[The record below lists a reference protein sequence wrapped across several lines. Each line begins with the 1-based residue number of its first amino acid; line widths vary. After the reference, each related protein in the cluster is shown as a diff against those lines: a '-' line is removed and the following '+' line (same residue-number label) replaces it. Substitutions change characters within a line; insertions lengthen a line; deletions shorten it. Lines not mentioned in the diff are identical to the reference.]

1 MYNQCV
7 IPLLLY
13 GSETWTLYRYYVK
26 QLRTIQQRHLRF
38 ILKIKWNHFITN
50 DEVLSRAQTVDIETT
65 LVRNRLRWL
74 GHVGRMDNDRPV
86 KELLFGELED
96 GTRQVGRPL
105 LRYKDT
111 LKDIL
116 KRANVLHN
124 WKNYINN
131 RPEWRQFTH
140 NVTMKIDQL
149 RKETITIKKAKSAC
163 RKKLNKE
170 LCFLLDP
177 ISIHVF
183 FFFLVKCFLIS

>member
-13 GSETWTLYRYYVK
+13 GSETWTLYRYHVK

-140 NVTMKIDQL
+140 NVTMQIDKL
-149 RKETITIKKAKSAC
+149 RKETNHQKSEKRQQKKAK
-163 RKKLNKE
+163 
-170 LCFLLDP
+170 
-177 ISIHVF
+177 
-183 FFFLVKCFLIS
+183 

>member
-1 MYNQCV
+1 M
-7 IPLLLY
+7 
-13 GSETWTLYRYYVK
+13 
-26 QLRTIQQRHLRF
+26 
-38 ILKIKWNHFITN
+38 
-50 DEVLSRAQTVDIETT
+50 DIETA

-149 RKETITIKKAKSAC
+149 RKETNHQKSEKRQQKKAK
-163 RKKLNKE
+163 
-170 LCFLLDP
+170 
-177 ISIHVF
+177 
-183 FFFLVKCFLIS
+183 